1 LRKFLAEFRKGA
13 VTDWPVLAG
22 AFTSWLGLLAA
33 LASVGVSGIGLTAY
47 RDNLVLYASAL
58 LFILAY
64 AIGRLLWVDRPARPI
79 SFLFYAASTKGLMER
94 LIRGAPLLLALI
106 LFLPAFSAM
115 KSALPLFNVYT
126 WDETW
131 IQLDRTLHGTDPWR
145 ILNGAFGNPV
155 VTSVISGLYQIWILL
170 IYLGG
175 VYFCFFQDNR
185 TLRARYFIT
194 YFACWIVLGTV
205 SALAF
210 ASVGPCFLEPLLG
223 DPHFAEQMTSLREI
237 NEHAPVFSLLV
248 QDRLI
253 DWHASGSEGLGRGI
267 SAMPSMHVSLAFLFF
282 LAMRGVSKMAG
293 LVFGLFAG
301 IILIGSVHLAY
312 HYAVDGYVSI
322 AATWLIWAIAGPLAR
337 HVADRQGGADDS
349 TDILPVRH
357 AEPASIGWPR
367 NSSAWR

>member
-1 LRKFLAEFRKGA
+1 MLKLLAEFRKGA
-13 VTDWPVLAG
+13 AADWPVLAG
-22 AFTSWLGLLAA
+22 VFTSWLALLAA
-33 LASVGVSGIGLTAY
+33 LASVGVRGVGLTAY
-47 RDNLVLYASAL
+47 RDNFVLHWSAL

-64 AIGRLLWVDRPARPI
+64 SVGRLLWVYRPARPI
-79 SFLFYAASTKGLMER
+79 SFLFDAAKTNGLMER
-94 LIRGAPLLLALI
+94 LMRGAPLLLALI
-106 LFLPAFSAM
+106 VFLPAFSTM
-115 KSALPLFNVYT
+115 KSAIPLFNAYT

-131 IQLDRTLHGTDPWR
+131 IRLDSTLHGTDPWR

-194 YFACWIVLGTV
+194 YFTCWIVLGTV

-223 DPHFAEQMTSLREI
+223 DPHFAEQMRSLREI
-237 NEHAPVFSLLV
+237 NEHAPVFSLMV

-282 LAMRGVSKMAG
+282 LAMRKVSKPAG
-293 LVFGLFAG
+293 FVFGLFAA

-312 HYAVDGYVSI
+312 HYAMDGYVSI
-322 AATWLIWAIAGPLAR
+322 AATWLIWVVSGPLAR
-337 HVADRQGGADDS
+337 RAVAKPEKA
-349 TDILPVRH
+349 
-357 AEPASIGWPR
+357 
-367 NSSAWR
+367 